1 MAKIISHECTN
12 NSYFS
17 NQIKCMS
24 ELIYKEECF
33 AIIGKCFEVHNNLGA
48 GFLEIVY
55 KDALEYEFR
64 KADIPFEREKEYS
77 VKYKNVILPHNFY
90 ADFVVFD
97 KIILEVKG
105 VSGIAD
111 EFIAQA
117 INYLKVSGNK
127 LALIV
132 NFGEL
137 KLNYK
142 RIVL

>member
-1 MAKIISHECTN
+1 MQNKLMADILYKDE
-12 NSYFS
+12 SY
-17 NQIKCMS
+17 
-24 ELIYKEECF
+24 
-33 AIIGKCFEVHNNLGA
+33 AIIGKCMEVHNNLGA

-64 KADIPFEREKEYS
+64 KANIPYEREKEYK
-77 VKYKNVILPHNFY
+77 VNYKGIILPHHFY
-90 ADFVVFD
+90 ADFVVYD

-105 VSGIAD
+105 VSGITD
-111 EFIAQA
+111 EFTAQA
-117 INYLKVSGNK
+117 LNYLKVSQNK

-132 NFGEL
+132 NFEEL

>member
-1 MAKIISHECTN
+1 M
-12 NSYFS
+12 
-17 NQIKCMS
+17 
-24 ELIYKEECF
+24 
-33 AIIGKCFEVHNNLGA
+33 EVHNQLGP

-55 KDALEYEFR
+55 KDALEYEFSI
-64 KADIPFEREKEYS
+64 DNVPFEREKEYF
-77 VKYKNVILPHNFY
+77 VNYKGLVLPHKFY
-90 ADFVVFD
+90 ADFVVYD

-105 VSGIAD
+105 VSCIVD
-111 EFIAQA
+111 EFIVRA
-117 INYLKVSGNK
+117 INYLKVSENK

>member
-1 MAKIISHECTN
+1 MEKII
-12 NSYFS
+12 
-17 NQIKCMS
+17 
-24 ELIYKEECF
+24 LKEESYR
-33 AIIGKCFEVHNNLGA
+33 IIGICMDIHNNLGP

-64 KADIPFEREKEYS
+64 KAGIPYEREKEY
-77 VKYKNVILPHNFY
+77 VVHYKDVVLPHKFF
-90 ADFVVFD
+90 ADFVVYD
-97 KIILEVKG
+97 DIILEIKG
-105 VSGIAD
+105 ASGIAE

-117 INYLKVSGNK
+117 INYLKVSHNQ